1 MTIAIEFKTNWKRKL
16 NETKLIEINRLLRSK
31 ILKCAIKNKN
41 KTRQGLNKKTGEKL
55 TGKIRKEPIKQS
67 RMYYSYFWLIL
78 HLWLE
83 WAYQNNSFEV
93 SKRNVRTIFDMI
105 LQRRWN
111 INIIEI
117 KKLYS
122 RAFPLLYIYARNLL
136 MTSAHARAPIHPSV
150 QNSREGLTRFCKGG
164 EEEP

>member
-1 MTIAIEFKTNWKRKL
+1 MTIAIKFKTNWKREL

-31 ILKCAIKNKN
+31 ILRCAIKNKN
-41 KTRQGLNKKTGEKL
+41 KTRQGINKKTGEKL
-55 TGKIRKEPIKQS
+55 VECIIHTFGWFYII
-67 RMYYSYFWLIL
+67 
-78 HLWLE
+78 LWLE

-105 LQRRWN
+105 LQRSWN
-111 INIIEI
+111 INVIEI

-136 MTSAHARAPIHPSV
+136 PIAE
-150 QNSREGLTRFCKGG
+150 RD
-164 EEEP
+164 

>member
-1 MTIAIEFKTNWKRKL
+1 MTIAIKFKTNWKREL

-31 ILKCAIKNKN
+31 ILRCAIKNKN
-41 KTRQGLNKKTGEKL
+41 KTRQGINKKNW
-55 TGKIRKEPIKQS
+55 RKTS

-105 LQRRWN
+105 LQRSWN

-136 MTSAHARAPIHPSV
+136 PIAE
-150 QNSREGLTRFCKGG
+150 RD
-164 EEEP
+164 